1 MADAG
6 TPDWWLDRLYKRL
19 RARQSIIKDY
29 DDWYSGDHPA
39 PEGHEKAGALLLRLL
54 ETVGL
59 NILPRL
65 ADAAS
70 ERMQVEGF
78 KINGKHNDDIWAIW
92 QGNNF
97 DAASRLVLQE
107 KGALS
112 ESYVLVDPNRNA
124 AGVPTMTPEHP
135 SQAITEE
142 VPGRYGVAP
151 YRMGLKVD
159 IDDTQD
165 TPIRYAYILGPGRVE
180 VYAAPTRISSG
191 WALRPQWEYQA
202 SLSGD
207 NPLGECPLVP
217 FTNRPRM
224 LKEPRPEWW
233 PALRPQKRIN
243 KTLLDRMAMQ
253 DEGSYKAMWATG
265 TSIPVDPATGQPVEP
280 FKRAIDRMFVSEDPN
295 AKFGQFEAEDIRQM
309 LLAVKDDVMAGAIV
323 VPTPPDQF
331 LGEIVNV
338 SEGGLESARD
348 SLTRRVNLHKAFD
361 GESFETVARLALK
374 ADGKDVPNVNAMT
387 TNWADV
393 ENVTVAA
400 KADAGVK
407 WRTVGVP
414 DEALWER
421 FLGASPDEIKEWK
434 RQRTEQVADEMT
446 AALLRPVNEGGRS
459 ADLGA

>member
-19 RARQSIIKDY
+19 RARQPVIKEY
-29 DDWYSGDHPA
+29 DDWYSGEHPA
-39 PEGHEKAGALLLRLL
+39 PAGHEKADLLLQRLL

-65 ADAAS
+65 ADAAT

-78 KINGKHNDDIWAIW
+78 KVNGKHNDDIWAIW

-97 DAASRLVLQE
+97 DAGSRMVLQE
-107 KGALS
+107 SKALS
-112 ESYVLVDPNRNA
+112 ESYVLVDPNLNA
-124 AGVPTMTPEHP
+124 AGVPTMTAEHP
-135 SQAITEE
+135 SQAIVEH
-142 VPGRYGVAP
+142 VPGIGESP
-151 YRMGLKVD
+151 YSVGLKVLV
-159 IDDTQD
+159 DDTGD
-165 TPIRYAYILGPGRVE
+165 TPLRYAFVLGPDRVD
-180 VYAAPTRISSG
+180 VYAAPTRVSTG
-191 WALRPQWEYQA
+191 WALKPGWERQE

-224 LKEPRPEWW
+224 LKDARPEWW

-253 DEGSYKAMWATG
+253 DEGAFKAMWATG
-265 TSIPVDPATGQPVEP
+265 LAIPTDPETGQPVEP
-280 FKRAIDRMFVSEDPN
+280 VKRALDRLFVNEDPDG
-295 AKFGQFEAEDIRQM
+295 KFGQFEAEDIRQM

-338 SEGGLESARD
+338 SEGGLEAARD

-361 GESFETVARLALK
+361 GESFETVARLTLK
-374 ADGKDVPNVNAMT
+374 AAGKDVPNVNAMT

-407 WRTVGVP
+407 WRSVGVP

-421 FLGASPDEIKEWK
+421 FLGASPDEIEAWN
-434 RQRTEQVADEMT
+434 TLNDERAT
-446 AALLRPVNEGGRS
+446 REVGVSVKAIRDAAASG
-459 ADLGA
+459 D

>member
-1 MADAG
+1 VADAG

-19 RARQSIIKDY
+19 RSRQSLIKSY
-29 DDWYSGDHPA
+29 DAWYSGEHPA
-39 PEGHEKAGALLLRLL
+39 PQGHEKATLLLQRLL

-65 ADAAS
+65 ADAAT

-78 KINGKHNDDIWAIW
+78 KVNGKHSDDVWAIW

-97 DAASRLVLQE
+97 DAGSRMVLQE
-107 KGALS
+107 EKALS
-112 ESYVLVDPNRNA
+112 ESYVLVDPNTNA

-135 SQAITEE
+135 EQAIVEH
-142 VPGRYGVAP
+142 VPGIGVAP
-151 YRMGLKVD
+151 YRMGLKVLV
-159 IDDTQD
+159 DDTGD
-165 TPIRYAYILGPGRVE
+165 VPLRYAFLQGPDRIE
-180 VYAAPTRISSG
+180 VFAAPTRVSTG
-191 WALRPQWEYQA
+191 WAVRPGWEYQE

-224 LKEPRPEWW
+224 LKESRPEWY
-233 PALRPQKRIN
+233 PALPIQKRIN

-253 DEGSYKAMWATG
+253 DEGAFKAMWASG
-265 TSIPVDPATGQPVEP
+265 LAIPVDPETGKPVEP
-280 FKRAIDRMFVSEDPN
+280 FKRALDRMFVNEDPEG
-295 AKFGQFEAEDIRQM
+295 KFGQFEAEDIRQM

-338 SEGGLESARD
+338 SEGGLEAARD
-348 SLTRRVNLHKAFD
+348 SLTRRVNLHKDHD
-361 GESFETVARLALK
+361 GESFETVARLTLK
-374 ADGKDVPNVNAMT
+374 AAGKDVPNAQAME

-400 KADAGVK
+400 KADAAVK
-407 WRTVGVP
+407 WRSVNVP
-414 DEALWER
+414 DAALWER
-421 FLGASPDEIKEWK
+421 FLGASPDEIKTWAGLND
-434 RQRTEQVADEMT
+434 EQATREAGIGVKAVRD
-446 AALLRPVNEGGRS
+446 AANRG
-459 ADLGA
+459 D